1 MKEIDLENKM
11 KKKMVIGFFGAEV
24 FNGNMGCLALTYSL
38 ISILNK
44 QCINRDVEYYFF
56 VRNRHGEKER
66 FCLVNRLDKSKVHI
80 ISCINMIKKDLFL
93 RDIYF
98 KKCIK
103 KCDLIIDLT
112 QGDSF
117 TDIYGNERF
126 DLWTTE
132 KEYILQ
138 NNIPLILGP
147 QTYGPFISR
156 ENEKRALDVIQRSQ
170 LVFARDEMSY
180 RYIKN
185 SVDKVRLYKTCDLAF
200 ALPYNK
206 NIEKQENIKRVGI
219 NISGLLWTDE
229 AEDTEKAFTLK
240 TDYQLFTEKLLSYF
254 LEKKVMEIYLIS
266 HVSADYKIAKIIKK
280 KYPTVNI
287 VDEFHNPI
295 EAKSF
300 ISTCDLFIGARM
312 HATIAAISTGVPVI
326 PIAYSRKFTGLFKT
340 LDYPFVVDLNEYET
354 NKAVEKTIQY
364 INNIKQME
372 NRLPYSMKK
381 ANELLQVFENEI
393 RKFIG

>member
-1 MKEIDLENKM
+1 MKRKIT
-11 KKKMVIGFFGAEV
+11 IGFFGAEV

-38 ISILNK
+38 ISILSK
-44 QCINRDVEYYFF
+44 QCVNRDVEYYFF
-56 VRNRHGEKER
+56 VRNRHGKKEE
-66 FCLVNRLDKSKVHI
+66 FCSVNKLDKAKVHI
-80 ISCINMIKKDLFL
+80 ISCMDLTKKDLFL

-132 KEYILQ
+132 KEWILQ

-147 QTYGPFISR
+147 QTYGPFINR
-156 ENEKRALDVIQRSQ
+156 ENEKRALNVIQRCQ

-180 RYIKN
+180 QYIRN
-185 SVDKVRLYKTCDLAF
+185 SVDKLGLYKTCDLAF

-206 NIEKQENIKRVGI
+206 SILNQENIKRIGI

-229 AEDTEKAFTLK
+229 AEDTEKSFTLK
-240 TDYQLFTEKLLSYF
+240 TNYQLFTEKILCYF
-254 LEKKVMEIYLIS
+254 LKKKGMGIYLIS
-266 HVSADYKIAKIIKK
+266 HVSADYKIARIIKE

-326 PIAYSRKFTGLFKT
+326 PVAYSRKFTGLFKT

-354 NKAVEKTIQY
+354 NKAIDKTIQY
-364 INNIKQME
+364 IKNIKQIE
-372 NRLPYSMKK
+372 NNLPHSMKK
-381 ANELLQVFENEI
+381 ADELLQVFENEI
-393 RKFIG
+393 QKFIG